1 MTKQSASCSL
11 SLKSLNP
18 LIIGSNFWVS
28 HLAVLS
34 VRPPNFSQSS
44 PESLWAL
51 INTFQLISLMP
62 LMNIGFP
69 ANALLF
75 LDICG
80 FINGDI

>member
-1 MTKQSASCSL
+1 M
-11 SLKSLNP
+11 
-18 LIIGSNFWVS
+18 
-28 HLAVLS
+28 LS

-44 PESLWAL
+44 LESLWAL